1 MLIFPL
7 GGFVY
12 RVDFSWVQHLLGALL
27 LCCATLAAAD
37 GAYKPSGSTARDDTL
52 IFGIHP
58 YTNPQDLF
66 EAYNP
71 IARYLEN
78 KLPGTKFQIEASKD
92 YADYEAKLAARRF
105 HFAMPNPY
113 ETLLSLDHGYRVI
126 AKMTPDD
133 DFRGLIVARAD
144 KKIPAPRDLAG
155 KPLCFPSP
163 TAVAGTMLP
172 MLYLADHGLKIDK
185 EQVRFVGSQF
195 SSILNAY
202 SGDALA
208 CGSTVRFWRLWSR
221 DNPDKAKEMTVLWKT
236 EALPHNGIVVRDD
249 VAPQLA
255 QQVAS
260 TLAGMDKDKD
270 LDPKQFK
277 ADQAHFELAANATYK
292 PMLEFLK
299 RYEQALGLPGQMK
312 ARSNTFK

>member
-1 MLIFPL
+1 MAIFHPL
-7 GGFVY
+7 
-12 RVDFSWVQHLLGALL
+12 HLFAMALL
-27 LCCATLAAAD
+27 WCFASFAAAD
-37 GAYKPSGSTARDDTL
+37 SGYKPSGTATRDDTL

-71 IARYLEN
+71 IARYLEG
-78 KLPGTKFQIEASKD
+78 KIPGAKFQIEASKD
-92 YADYEAKLAARRF
+92 YADFEAKLSARRF

-113 ETLLSLDHGYRVI
+113 ETLLSLEHGYRVI
-126 AKMTPDD
+126 AKMTPDE

-144 KKIPAPRDLAG
+144 KKIPSPRDLAG

-172 MLYLADHGLKIDK
+172 MLYLAENGLKIEK
-185 EQVRFVGSQF
+185 EQIRFVGSQF

-221 DNPDKAKEMTVLWKT
+221 DNPDKAKDMTVLWKT
-236 EALPHNGIVVRDD
+236 DSLPHNGIVARDD
-249 VAPQLA
+249 VSPQLA

-260 TLAGMDKDKD
+260 VLAGMDKDKE
-270 LDPKQFK
+270 LDQKQFK
-277 ADQAHFELAANATYK
+277 ADQAHFELAGNAHYK
-292 PMLEFLK
+292 PMLDFLK
-299 RYEQALGLPGQMK
+299 RYEQSLGLPGQMK
-312 ARSNTFK
+312 ARSNILK

>member
-1 MLIFPL
+1 MKLIAKFL
-7 GGFVY
+7 
-12 RVDFSWVQHLLGALL
+12 RLLLLGALL
-27 LCCATLAAAD
+27 AAALAHAE
-37 GAYKPSGSTARDDTL
+37 GYKPSGSAARDDTL

-71 IARYLEN
+71 IARYLES
-78 KLPGTKFQIEASKD
+78 KIPGAKFQIEASKD

-113 ETLLSLDHGYRVI
+113 ETILSLDHGYRVI

-144 KKIPAPRDLAG
+144 RKINAVRDLTG

-172 MLYLADHGLKIDK
+172 MLYLADHGVKPEK
-185 EQVRFVGSQF
+185 EQTRFVGSQF

-202 SGDALA
+202 SGDAFA

-221 DNPDKAKEMTVLWKT
+221 DNPDKAKEMVVLWKT
-236 EALPHNGIVVRDD
+236 DSLPHNGIVARDD

-255 QQVAS
+255 QQVANV
-260 TLAGMDKDKD
+260 LAGMDKDKD
-270 LDPKQFK
+270 LDQKQFK
-277 ADQAHFELAANATYK
+277 ADQAHFELANNATYK
-292 PMLEFLK
+292 PMLDFLK
-299 RYEQALGLPGQMK
+299 RYEQAIGLPGQMK
-312 ARSNTFK
+312 ARSNVIK

>member
-1 MLIFPL
+1 MNLTAFGPL
-7 GGFVY
+7 R
-12 RVDFSWVQHLLGALL
+12 RVVGCLL
-27 LCCATLAAAD
+27 LCLAACANAD
-37 GAYKPSGSTARDDTL
+37 GYKPSGAAARDDTL

-71 IARYLEN
+71 IARYLEG
-78 KLPGTKFQIEASKD
+78 KIPGVKIQIEASRD

-126 AKMTPDD
+126 AKMTPDE
-133 DFRGLIVARAD
+133 DFRGLIVTRAD
-144 KKIPAPRDLAG
+144 KKIASPRDLVG
-155 KPLCFPSP
+155 KPVCFPSP

-172 MLYLADHGLKIDK
+172 MLYLADHGLKLEK
-185 EQVRFVGSQF
+185 EQTRFVGSQF

-236 EALPHNGIVVRDD
+236 ESLPHNGIVVRDD
-249 VAPQLA
+249 VSPQLA
-255 QQVAS
+255 QQVANV
-260 TLAGMDKDKD
+260 LAGMDRDKE
-270 LDPKQFK
+270 LDQKQFK
-277 ADQAHFELAANATYK
+277 ADQAHFELATNATYK

-299 RYEQALGLPGQMK
+299 RYEQTIGLPGQMK
-312 ARSNTFK
+312 ARSNSIK

>member
-1 MLIFPL
+1 MMIIFRL
-7 GGFVY
+7 FTI
-12 RVDFSWVQHLLGALL
+12 WLL
-27 LCCATLAAAD
+27 LCYTPFASAD
-37 GAYKPSGSTARDDTL
+37 SGYKPSGSAARDDTL

-71 IARYLEN
+71 IVRYLES
-78 KLPGTKFQIEASKD
+78 KIPGAKFQIEASKD
-92 YADYEAKLAARRF
+92 YADYETKLAARRF

-113 ETLLSLDHGYRVI
+113 ETLLSLEHGYRVI
-126 AKMTPDD
+126 AKMTPDE

-144 KKIPAPRDLAG
+144 RKVSTPRDLAG

-172 MLYLADHGLKIDK
+172 MLYLTDHGVKIDK

-221 DNPDKAKEMTVLWKT
+221 DNPDKAKEMAVLWKT
-236 EALPHNGIVVRDD
+236 DSLPHNGIVVRDD
-249 VAPQLA
+249 VSPQLA
-255 QQVAS
+255 QQVA
-260 TLAGMDKDKD
+260 TVLAAMDKDKE
-270 LDPKQFK
+270 LDQKQFK
-277 ADQAHFELAANATYK
+277 SDQAHFELAGNNTYK
-292 PMLEFLK
+292 PMLDFLK

-312 ARSNTFK
+312 ARSNILK